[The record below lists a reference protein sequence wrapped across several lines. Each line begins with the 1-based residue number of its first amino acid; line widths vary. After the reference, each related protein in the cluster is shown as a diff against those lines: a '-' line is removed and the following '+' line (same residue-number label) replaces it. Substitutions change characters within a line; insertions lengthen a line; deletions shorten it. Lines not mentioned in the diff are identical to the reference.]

1 MPWQQSDKVIFT
13 DWCWW
18 YQDDDTGDVCMADGN
33 MSVLM
38 RKQIMHSQYE
48 ALEERNRTM
57 CGTKQETK

>member
-1 MPWQQSDKVIFT
+1 
-13 DWCWW
+13 
-18 YQDDDTGDVCMADGN
+18 VCMADGN